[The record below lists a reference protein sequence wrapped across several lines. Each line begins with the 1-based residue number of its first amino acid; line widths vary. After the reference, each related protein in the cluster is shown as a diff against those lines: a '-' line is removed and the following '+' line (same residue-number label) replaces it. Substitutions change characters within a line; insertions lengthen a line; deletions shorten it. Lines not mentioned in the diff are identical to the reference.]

1 MPTEDLSDGH
11 IGTSSDGNG
20 IFPPDRW
27 LVGGR
32 LWCDEV

>member
-1 MPTEDLSDGH
+1 MPTEDLSDERVGM
-11 IGTSSDGNG
+11 SPDGDG

-32 LWCDEV
+32 LWYKV